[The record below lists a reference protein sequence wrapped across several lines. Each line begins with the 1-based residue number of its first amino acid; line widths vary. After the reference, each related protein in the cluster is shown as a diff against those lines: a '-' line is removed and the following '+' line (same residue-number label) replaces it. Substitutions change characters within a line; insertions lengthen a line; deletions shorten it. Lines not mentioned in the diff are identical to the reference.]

1 MKIVTN
7 DMMVQDQFRDKYIAI
22 QEIRK
27 SIRVLL
33 ELKKHADFE
42 KLFAE
47 RNIFRQWELAP
58 DYYFEQLFSED
69 NALLSRNEKTLIKS
83 MFVNFNKIKI
93 PEKLFR
99 FGEKE
104 SAQCAWAYLNQSI
117 LFSVPVNEKWESA
130 KLAGILKSG
139 DERQNVEIS
148 NIAVME
154 HIKTHEEQLQIRRY
168 EFNPK
173 HKIDVG
179 WGTEMDLTDQEAQ
192 ELLMKAIPTDH
203 TYNRLIAEKGGR
215 YYSFRRHHDNCYHGY
230 WDNTMTEK
238 YKMMVDKYFVQV

>member
-1 MKIVTN
+1 M
-7 DMMVQDQFRDKYIAI
+7 
-22 QEIRK
+22 
-27 SIRVLL
+27 
-33 ELKKHADFE
+33 
-42 KLFAE
+42 
-47 RNIFRQWELAP
+47 
-58 DYYFEQLFSED
+58 
-69 NALLSRNEKTLIKS
+69 
-83 MFVNFNKIKI
+83 
-93 PEKLFR
+93 
-99 FGEKE
+99 
-104 SAQCAWAYLNQSI
+104 
-117 LFSVPVNEKWESA
+117 
-130 KLAGILKSG
+130 AGILKSG

>member
-1 MKIVTN
+1 
-7 DMMVQDQFRDKYIAI
+7 
-22 QEIRK
+22 
-27 SIRVLL
+27 
-33 ELKKHADFE
+33 
-42 KLFAE
+42 
-47 RNIFRQWELAP
+47 
-58 DYYFEQLFSED
+58 
-69 NALLSRNEKTLIKS
+69 
-83 MFVNFNKIKI
+83 MFVNFNKMKI
-93 PEKLFR
+93 PEKLFQ

-104 SAQCAWAYLNQSI
+104 SVQCAGAYLNQSI

-179 WGTEMDLTDQEAQ
+179 WGNGDGSHGICVSIASQRKVIMDVAFEND
-192 ELLMKAIPTDH
+192 
-203 TYNRLIAEKGGR
+203 
-215 YYSFRRHHDNCYHGY
+215 
-230 WDNTMTEK
+230 
-238 YKMMVDKYFVQV
+238 